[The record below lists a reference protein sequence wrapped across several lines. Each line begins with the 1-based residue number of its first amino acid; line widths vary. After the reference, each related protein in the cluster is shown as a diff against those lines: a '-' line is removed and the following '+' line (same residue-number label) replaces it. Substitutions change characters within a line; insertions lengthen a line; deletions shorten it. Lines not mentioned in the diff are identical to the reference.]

1 MNFTQQEIQNAYLKV
16 CMERLASLNVTQIEQ
31 RLETWKKQ
39 LEILKPHERLE
50 SLLNF
55 LSVSNEDFD
64 WAIKTSLP
72 QHH

>member
-55 LSVSNEDFD
+55 LSVSNEEFN
-64 WAIKTSLP
+64 WVVKNSLP

>member
-64 WAIKTSLP
+64 WAI
-72 QHH
+72 